1 MARGDVIS
9 DWELSQTTG
18 TVTSLQPAS
27 GDEWMITLI
36 GNNNGTAG
44 QLRLYLQTT
53 ADIIYGNNS
62 GVGSSELPVSQVQ
75 FLLGTA
81 ASAKVFASNT
91 DYPRLHN
98 GSPSTKVAS
107 YSAIKTKD

>member
-9 DWELSQTTG
+9 DWELSQASG

-36 GNNNGTAG
+36 GNNNGTIG
-44 QLRLYLQTT
+44 QHRMYLQTT

-62 GVGSSELPVSQVQ
+62 GIGTSETPVSQVQ
-75 FLLGTA
+75 FFLGTA
-81 ASAKVFASNT
+81 AAAKVFASNS

-98 GSPSTKVAS
+98 GSPSTKVTS
-107 YSAIKTKD
+107 YSAIKIKD